1 MNPLLWADSFF
12 GLLIQLLWQTSLLF
26 LVAWGLNRWVF
37 PKASAQVRYLVW
49 MLVLLRFFLPVS
61 GWINLPASSSAA
73 GFFFLSEPALP
84 LWLTE
89 PIPRAQANA
98 AAESAYQE
106 AASQNSNSMT
116 AAPVGSMAPA
126 AENSFSDS
134 DSPDITWRQGLFL
147 AWCGLVLFFLGWL
160 GAQISRQ
167 RQVIR
172 TAEPAP
178 PSIAEAGA
186 GIQAALGIRKPV
198 PVLISSQTGAPMAVG
213 LFRPV
218 ILLPPL
224 FQSGAL
230 SGPVVEQVLLH
241 EYAHIRRR
249 DLPVQAGVAL
259 LKVLFFFHPVVWLTS
274 RHLEIE
280 RELATDDWVV
290 SQGGSDPMNYARS
303 LLDVAENLSAPLH
316 GAALSMGLSE
326 SARRLKVRLLRIQTG
341 RTVRPRTWQI
351 LPMAAL
357 LTCMVAFSPAPAEE
371 AATPSAAEETAA
383 PAEDAE
389 SSIRTDILAFI
400 EAMKT
405 ADYEAAKPFFLF
417 EAPIDQEVMKNLF
430 TFAREKIQDA
440 PEEDQVALQLV
451 GLKPLSEDRVF
462 VCLWGKAPMLDMNE
476 PVPLFLMFEKDEGKW
491 KTAFLNWTTILDARE
506 LGPTEMG
513 RRSITANMIRMRY
526 GTPGLEK
533 ALESQR
539 VRTEWMK
546 QLAKPP
552 YSFEPFAS
560 IEEQL
565 DQQLEQYQA
574 MLESGDW
581 RKKMEDEMSNMPEEM
596 LPKPTDYPLM
606 FYIESSPDDPNAIEI
621 PYAEGVEEGT
631 FRAKRFPV
639 MTLSSVR
646 SAAVEMNRNMNSP
659 MVGLILTRGGKE
671 IFSRVTEENI
681 GKKVA
686 IVFEGKVISA
696 PMIRDRI
703 SGGRAQISGRFTRE
717 EAERI
722 AEVLNERERKGRK
735 LIEMIRQGGLL
746 D

>member
-1 MNPLLWADSFF
+1 
-12 GLLIQLLWQTSLLF
+12 
-26 LVAWGLNRWVF
+26 
-37 PKASAQVRYLVW
+37 
-49 MLVLLRFFLPVS
+49 
-61 GWINLPASSSAA
+61 
-73 GFFFLSEPALP
+73 
-84 LWLTE
+84 
-89 PIPRAQANA
+89 
-98 AAESAYQE
+98 
-106 AASQNSNSMT
+106 
-116 AAPVGSMAPA
+116 
-126 AENSFSDS
+126 
-134 DSPDITWRQGLFL
+134 
-147 AWCGLVLFFLGWL
+147 
-160 GAQISRQ
+160 
-167 RQVIR
+167 
-172 TAEPAP
+172 
-178 PSIAEAGA
+178 
-186 GIQAALGIRKPV
+186 
-198 PVLISSQTGAPMAVG
+198 
-213 LFRPV
+213 
-218 ILLPPL
+218 
-224 FQSGAL
+224 
-230 SGPVVEQVLLH
+230 
-241 EYAHIRRR
+241 
-249 DLPVQAGVAL
+249 
-259 LKVLFFFHPVVWLTS
+259 
-274 RHLEIE
+274 
-280 RELATDDWVV
+280 
-290 SQGGSDPMNYARS
+290 
-303 LLDVAENLSAPLH
+303 
-316 GAALSMGLSE
+316 
-326 SARRLKVRLLRIQTG
+326 
-341 RTVRPRTWQI
+341 
-351 LPMAAL
+351 
-357 LTCMVAFSPAPAEE
+357 
-371 AATPSAAEETAA
+371 
-383 PAEDAE
+383 
-389 SSIRTDILAFI
+389 
-400 EAMKT
+400 
-405 ADYEAAKPFFLF
+405 
-417 EAPIDQEVMKNLF
+417 
-430 TFAREKIQDA
+430 
-440 PEEDQVALQLV
+440 
-451 GLKPLSEDRVF
+451 
-462 VCLWGKAPMLDMNE
+462 
-476 PVPLFLMFEKDEGKW
+476 
-491 KTAFLNWTTILDARE
+491 
-506 LGPTEMG
+506 MG